1 MKKAFLFLIL
11 LIPTISGATEKGII
25 AKVVFENFSSK
36 GLSSGN
42 FFVTDLNK
50 VIEINSE
57 DSFTI
62 TLPEKGKYQFGFYS
76 EEFDSYTYYPARIT
90 SRKNII
96 TVRLQDKG
104 EDFSSGKK
112 VKKELGP
119 KISEAFKI
127 DENGRKSA
135 EEGMNFIF
143 NGVNNSPVDFSEFKE
158 KYGIGI
164 VTKNCVV
171 DPITFKESIEHNI
184 YLVNYLNQKF
194 GADWKKDLPARP
206 FGIQLY

>member
-1 MKKAFLFLIL
+1 MKKIILTIICLIS
-11 LIPTISGATEKGII
+11 ISVSTATEKEIV
-25 AKVVFENFSSK
+25 AKIVFENFTENDF
-36 GLSSGN
+36 SSGK
-42 FFVTDLNK
+42 FFITELNK
-50 VIEINSE
+50 TIKLSSE

-62 TLPEKGKYQFGFYS
+62 TLPESGKYQFGFYS

-96 TVRLQDKG
+96 TIRLQNKG
-104 EDFSSGKK
+104 ADFNSGKNRK
-112 VKKELGP
+112 AFSRSKN
-119 KISEAFKI
+119 SDAFKFN
-127 DENGRKSA
+127 EAGKKLA

-143 NGVNNSPVDFSEFKE
+143 NGLNNSPANFSGFKE

-194 GADWKKDLPARP
+194 GEEWRKDLPAQP
-206 FGIQLY
+206 FGVR